1 MDLNERKKESKFRK
15 RRCDGRT
22 RGMEDELEFGG
33 RGHGSRMQAVL
44 AAGKT
49 KESDFF
55 RSFQKEYH
63 SANTLILDFWVPEL

>member
-1 MDLNERKKESKFRK
+1 MRETKESKFRK

-33 RGHGSRMQAVL
+33 RGHGSRMQTVL

-49 KESDFF
+49 KESDFSQ
-55 RSFQKEYH
+55 SFQKEYH
-63 SANTLILDFWVPEL
+63 PVNTLILDSWDPEL